1 MDFHF
6 KVLNNAAGDWIKA
19 YIGNG
24 EWVRIIVSSTGDAQ
38 SIKEKD
44 EPIQN
49 EDLVDLINQRFD
61 PMLRKT
67 SLSAVYGDPDFLPIS
82 FLQKGINCGEAVC
95 RLVRY
100 YGCAYEYIKSKPPQP
115 DPKQDEGL
123 EKLIAALKQV
133 NQNRTAMKMHPYSS
147 NDLAEI
153 LGIEDSEAK
162 TTFFADF
169 ESAPLDALTIE
180 KLRVLMPMA
189 YGTGFLVGRNYL
201 LTNHHVLPSAKEAEE
216 FLAQFG
222 YQKDLFGRTKLPIEY
237 ELDSSFFVTSAKLDY
252 TLVKLHPLPE
262 PLGDAGDN
270 FGYLRMPEDPK
281 TIAPPL
287 TVDEAEKRGI
297 VAQLSPEVQKRL
309 KQKSILQNQPSGLP
323 GEPVNIIQHPKGQP
337 KQIVLSSNRMLEIT
351 DTYLR
356 YEADAN
362 FSSSGSPVLNQ
373 QWQLVGLHHAALS
386 DDKFNIIGQEG
397 IRIYC
402 IVEDL
407 KTKLANLQIAETN
420 INDATRVIEDLTS
433 RWDVIEDLT
442 SGWESIKKSSKSGL
456 LTGASEQIQAS
467 KNADWLT
474 PIIFDALQQAIS
486 KSEQD
491 DKPVD
496 LGFVQQEGLNWL
508 KIWLDMAND
517 ALKES
522 GYSNFS
528 VPVPTSSEELEQL
541 QSAGFGSNVLFTIRI
556 DAFEIDE
563 FLKNF
568 VVKQERVVRE
578 YPNQSPAP
586 A

>member
-1 MDFHF
+1 MGIHF
-6 KVLNNAAGDWIKA
+6 KVLNNVFGGWIDKYLKIGSDPTASGETAAADKPL
-19 YIGNG
+19 GNQ
-24 EWVRIIVSSTGDAQ
+24 ELI
-38 SIKEKD
+38 
-44 EPIQN
+44 N
-49 EDLVDLINQRFD
+49 LINQRFD
-61 PMLRKT
+61 SVLRKA

-82 FLQKGINCGEAVC
+82 FLQKGINCGAAVC

-100 YGCAYEYIKSKPPQP
+100 YGCAYEYIKSKSPQP

-133 NQNRTAMKMHPYSS
+133 NQNRVAMQMQPYSS

-153 LGIEDSEAK
+153 LGIEDKLGGEAK
-162 TTFFADF
+162 TTFFTGFD
-169 ESAPLDALTIE
+169 SAPLDALTIE
-180 KLRVLMPMA
+180 KLRALMPMA

-222 YQKDLFGRTKLPIEY
+222 YQKDLFGRTTLPVEY

-252 TLVKLHPLPE
+252 TLVKLHSLPQ

-270 FGYLRMPEDPK
+270 FGYLRMTEDPK
-281 TIAPPL
+281 TIAPPV
-287 TVDEAEKRGI
+287 TVEEAEKRGI

-356 YEADAN
+356 YEADGN
-362 FSSSGSPVLNQ
+362 FGSSGSPVLNQ

-386 DDKFNIIGQEG
+386 DAEFNIIGQEG
-397 IRIYC
+397 IRISR

-407 KTKLANLQIAETN
+407 KTKWANLQIAETN
-420 INDATRVIEDLTS
+420 INDASRVIEDLTL
-433 RWDVIEDLT
+433 R
-442 SGWESIKKSSKSGL
+442 WESIEKSAESGL
-456 LTGASEQIQAS
+456 LTGDSQQIQVS
-467 KNADWLT
+467 KDADRLT
-474 PIIFDALQQAIS
+474 PVIFGALQQAIAQ
-486 KSEQD
+486 SEED

-496 LGFVQQEGLNWL
+496 LGFVQQEGLNWI

-517 ALKES
+517 VLKES
-522 GYSNFS
+522 DYSNFGL
-528 VPVPTSSEELEQL
+528 PAPTSRDELEQL
-541 QSAGFGSNVLFTIRI
+541 QSAGFGNNVLFTIRI
-556 DAFEIDE
+556 VALEIDE

-568 VVKQERVVRE
+568 VVDQERAVRK
-578 YPNQSPAP
+578 YPDQPTAFT

>member
-1 MDFHF
+1 MDFYF
-6 KVLNNAAGDWIKA
+6 KVLNDGIGGWIAQYAGKKF
-19 YIGNG
+19 IGWFSDSNG
-24 EWVRIIVSSTGDAQ
+24 AAQ
-38 SIKEKD
+38 SIEYTDKPLENQ
-44 EPIQN
+44 ELI
-49 EDLVDLINQRFD
+49 DLINQRFD
-61 PMLRKT
+61 SVSRKA

-82 FLQKGINCGEAVC
+82 FLQKGINCGAAVC

-123 EKLIAALKQV
+123 AKLIAVLKQV
-133 NQNRTAMKMHPYSS
+133 NQNRDVMMKMNPYSS

-153 LGIEDSEAK
+153 LGIEDKLGSEAK
-162 TTFFADF
+162 TTFFTGFD
-169 ESAPLDALTIE
+169 SAPLDALTVE
-180 KLRVLMPMA
+180 KLRILMPMA

-222 YQKDLFGRTKLPIEY
+222 YQKDLFGRTTLPVEY

-252 TLVKLHPLPE
+252 TLVKLHPLPQ

-270 FGYLRMPEDPK
+270 FGYLRMSEDPK

-287 TVDEAEKRGI
+287 TVEEAEKLGI

-309 KQKSILQNQPSGLP
+309 YQKSILQNQPSGLP

-362 FSSSGSPVLNQ
+362 FSSSGSPVFNQ

-386 DDKFNIIGQEG
+386 DDKPDDKPNIIGQEG
-397 IRIYC
+397 IRISR

-407 KTKLANLQIAETN
+407 KTKLTNLQIAQDSIDEAWRT
-420 INDATRVIEDLTS
+420 VEHLTV
-433 RWDVIEDLT
+433 RWK
-442 SGWESIKKSSKSGL
+442 SIQQVAESGL
-456 LTGASEQIQAS
+456 LNDDESPLSQAQTGKAQDFMEPLMFQAF
-467 KNADWLT
+467 K
-474 PIIFDALQQAIS
+474 QAV
-486 KSEQD
+486 
-491 DKPVD
+491 DKAKYTNTPVD
-496 LGFVQQEGLNWL
+496 LTPVKEQGMLHIQVCLT
-508 KIWLDMAND
+508 MASD
-517 ALKES
+517 ALREAEHDKFRIS
-522 GYSNFS
+522 I
-528 VPVPTSSEELEQL
+528 PTSSDELEQL
-541 QSAGFGSNVLFTIRI
+541 QSAGFGSNVLFTIR
-556 DAFEIDE
+556 EIDE

-568 VVKQERVVRE
+568 VVNQERAVRK
-578 YPNQSPAP
+578 YPDQPTTSA
-586 A
+586 